1 MKKTFFEICK
11 SGVFFVFFVFFFGG
25 DCFVAMGVA
34 GWGVREFCAEKDEV
48 YRYTTLYGMN
58 FSYVFFVSMS
68 IISYHIKWIFAV
80 ILCNYFLEPHL
91 LIIVCLR

>member
-11 SGVFFVFFVFFFGG
+11 SGVFLFFSCFLGG

-48 YRYTTLYGMN
+48 YRYTTL
-58 FSYVFFVSMS
+58 SKEV
-68 IISYHIKWIFAV
+68 
-80 ILCNYFLEPHL
+80 
-91 LIIVCLR
+91 